1 MKKIFRL
8 IVAFPKITLALFTA
22 LALFF
27 GYYSTKLEID
37 ASTQTLLLDNDEDLQ
52 IWREVSKR
60 YETPNFLVVAYTPA
74 GDLLAPETIRKIA
87 QMDAA
92 FSKLDFVASVTDIT
106 NVPLLLNKSEG
117 MSELLKHIPTLT
129 DADVNLTAA
138 RRELST
144 SPFYASNLVS
154 ADLRTTAILINLKPQ
169 TRYEELLRLR
179 DGAKSA
185 LKQAEHEGNR
195 SNAQISQLKDA
206 LKASEQNFKSYRDE
220 LREKDHRD
228 IVALRAL
235 IAGFEREFAGD
246 RLFLGGLNMIAD
258 DMVGYVRSDLTTY
271 GLGALVLLLACFWLF
286 FRQAKFILLPLI
298 ICAYSVV
305 LAAGLFGFL
314 SFEVTVISSN
324 FIALQL
330 IITVSVCI
338 HLIVAYREF
347 SARFHAFSQRQLVY
361 AVLRERAR
369 PCFFAIFTT
378 VIGFMSLI
386 FCDIKPVISLG
397 IMMSVGI
404 SISLITAFGV
414 FGAVMSL
421 LRRTHNNR
429 SFEQHFKFTLWCA
442 ETALRSRGAVYGV
455 CAAAVIFG
463 LYGISQLRVENSFI
477 GYFKKSTDIRAGME
491 VIDTNLGGTIPLD
504 IVVKFKSAGGA
515 DTASGNENS
524 TSGSANSK
532 NGENSNSAGRNFAAN
547 STRQNSIAQN
557 SATQNSTAATQNSI
571 AENSIPQ
578 NSVATAQNLNDKNLS
593 EQGPA
598 AATQP
603 SDAVNSDQT
612 HAANLEQNS
621 TASDD
626 FGDFEAE
633 YAANENKPQYWFTS
647 EKMRIIGKIDDF
659 LKDKNVTGHEF
670 IGNVSSLASLLK
682 LGKQINQGRDL
693 DDLSLALIYSEMPA
707 NYREMVLSPFVNI
720 EANEAHFSVRTID
733 SDPNLRRAQFLAD
746 LKRDLDSLL
755 AKDNVTVQI
764 SGIMVLYNNMLQSLM
779 SSQIDTLGITVL
791 VLFVLFVII
800 FRSFSYALI
809 AIVVNLIPLCA
820 CFGIMGVAGIP
831 LDIMSITIAAIS
843 IGIGVDDVI
852 HYIYR
857 YKREFARSGDEAAA
871 IRASHASIGYAMY
884 YTSFAIILGFSVMM
898 MSNFWP
904 TIYFGLL
911 ICLVMSLLL
920 LGALIILPSLIMSR
934 KGLKFSLFKA
944 K

>member
-1 MKKIFRL
+1 MTKTFK
-8 IVAFPKITLALFTA
+8 
-22 LALFF
+22 F
-27 GYYSTKLEID
+27 GAKY
-37 ASTQTLLLDNDEDLQ
+37 
-52 IWREVSKR
+52 
-60 YETPNFLVVAYTPA
+60 AYTPA

-169 TRYEELLRLR
+169 TRYEELLRVR

-185 LKQAEHEGNR
+185 LEQAEHEGNR

-206 LKASEQNFKSYRDE
+206 LKVAEQNFKSYRDE

-228 IVALRAL
+228 IMALRAL
-235 IAGFEREFAGD
+235 IAGFEKEFTGD

-258 DMVGYVRSDLTTY
+258 DMVGYVRSDLATY

-404 SISLITAFGV
+404 SISLVTAFGV

-421 LRRTHNNR
+421 LPRTHNNR

-504 IVVKFKSAGGA
+504 IVVKFKSASGA
-515 DTASGNENS
+515 DSAGESENS
-524 TSGSANSK
+524 ASGSANFKS
-532 NGENSNSAGRNFAAN
+532 GENSNPAGRNFAAN

-571 AENSIPQ
+571 AENSMPQ
-578 NSVATAQNLNDKNLS
+578 GS
-593 EQGPA
+593 A
-598 AATQP
+598 AAAQ
-603 SDAVNSDQT
+603 SNEAVNSDQPR
-612 HAANLEQNS
+612 AANLEQNS

-707 NYREMVLSPFVNI
+707 NYRELVLSPFVNI

>member
-1 MKKIFRL
+1 
-8 IVAFPKITLALFTA
+8 
-22 LALFF
+22 
-27 GYYSTKLEID
+27 
-37 ASTQTLLLDNDEDLQ
+37 
-52 IWREVSKR
+52 
-60 YETPNFLVVAYTPA
+60 
-74 GDLLAPETIRKIA
+74 
-87 QMDAA
+87 
-92 FSKLDFVASVTDIT
+92 
-106 NVPLLLNKSEG
+106 
-117 MSELLKHIPTLT
+117 
-129 DADVNLTAA
+129 
-138 RRELST
+138 
-144 SPFYASNLVS
+144 
-154 ADLRTTAILINLKPQ
+154 
-169 TRYEELLRLR
+169 
-179 DGAKSA
+179 
-185 LKQAEHEGNR
+185 
-195 SNAQISQLKDA
+195 
-206 LKASEQNFKSYRDE
+206 
-220 LREKDHRD
+220 
-228 IVALRAL
+228 
-235 IAGFEREFAGD
+235 
-246 RLFLGGLNMIAD
+246 
-258 DMVGYVRSDLTTY
+258 MVGYVRSDLATY

-286 FRQAKFILLPLI
+286 FRQIKFIVLPLI

-314 SFEVTVISSN
+314 GFEITVISSN

-378 VIGFMSLI
+378 IVGFMSLI

-404 SISLITAFGV
+404 FISLLVAFGV
-414 FGAVMSL
+414 FGAIMSL
-421 LRRTHNNR
+421 QTRTHNNR
-429 SFEQHFKFTLWCA
+429 SFERSFKFTLWCA
-442 ETALRSRGAVYGV
+442 ETALRSRRAVYGM

-477 GYFKKSTDIRAGME
+477 GYFKESTDIHAGMK

-504 IVVKFKSAGGA
+504 IIVKFQSAGGA
-515 DTASGNENS
+515 DPAGESENS
-524 TSGSANSK
+524 ASGSANSK
-532 NGENSNSAGRNFAAN
+532 NGENSNPAGR
-547 STRQNSIAQN
+547 NSIAQS
-557 SATQNSTAATQNSI
+557 SAAQNSTAAAQNFI
-571 AENSIPQ
+571 AGNSIPQ
-578 NSVATAQNLNDKNLS
+578 SSVAAAQNFNDQNFT
-593 EQGPA
+593 EQSSAMA
-598 AATQP
+598 AQP
-603 SDAVNSDQT
+603 SGAVNSDQT

-621 TASDD
+621 AASDD

-659 LKDKNVTGHEF
+659 LKDKSVTGHEF

-693 DDLSLALIYSEMPA
+693 DDLSLALIYSELPQ
-707 NYREMVLSPFVNI
+707 NYREMVLLPFVNI

-733 SDPNLRRAQFLAD
+733 SDPDLRRAQFLAD

-779 SSQIDTLGITVL
+779 SSQIGTLGITVL

-800 FRSFSYALI
+800 FRSLSYALI

-911 ICLVMSLLL
+911 ICLVMGLLL

>member
-8 IVAFPKITLALFTA
+8 IVAFPKITLGLFTV

-37 ASTQTLLLDNDEDLQ
+37 ASSQTLLLDNDKDLQ

-60 YETPNFLVVAYTPA
+60 YETPNFLVLAYTPA

-106 NVPLLLNKSEG
+106 NVPLLLNKGGG

-138 RRELST
+138 RREFAT

-154 ADLRTTAILINLKPQ
+154 ADFRTTAILINLKPQ

-185 LKQAEHEGNR
+185 LEQAEHEGNR
-195 SNAQISQLKDA
+195 SGAQISQLKDT
-206 LKASEQNFKSYRDE
+206 LKVAEQNFKSYRDE

-235 IAGFEREFAGD
+235 IAGFEKEFAGD

-258 DMVGYVRSDLTTY
+258 DMVGYVRSDLATY

-314 SFEVTVISSN
+314 DFEITVISSN

-361 AVLRERAR
+361 AVLRERAM

-404 SISLITAFGV
+404 SISLVTAFGV

-421 LRRTHNNR
+421 LPRTHNNR

-504 IVVKFKSAGGA
+504 IVVKFKSAGAA
-515 DTASGNENS
+515 DPARESENS
-524 TSGSANSK
+524 ASGSANFKS
-532 NGENSNSAGRNFAAN
+532 GENSNPAGQNFTAH
-547 STRQNSIAQN
+547 N
-557 SATQNSTAATQNSI
+557 SATQNSNVTAQS
-571 AENSIPQ
+571 
-578 NSVATAQNLNDKNLS
+578 SVATVQNLNDQNFTEQSSFTAAQLS
-593 EQGPA
+593 KA
-598 AATQP
+598 I
-603 SDAVNSDQT
+603 NSDQT

-647 EKMRIIGKIDDF
+647 EKMRIISKIDDF

-682 LGKQINQGRDL
+682 LGKQINQGHDL

-707 NYREMVLSPFVNI
+707 NYRELVLSPFVNI

-733 SDPNLRRAQFLAD
+733 SDPRLRRAKFLKD
-746 LKRDLDSLL
+746 LQSGLNSLL
-755 AKDNVTVQI
+755 EGEQASAQI

-800 FRSFSYALI
+800 FRSLSYALI
-809 AIVVNLIPLCA
+809 AIIVNLIPLCA

-857 YKREFARSGDEAAA
+857 YKREFVRLGDEAAA

-904 TIYFGLL
+904 TIYFGML

-934 KGLKFSLFKA
+934 KSLKFSLFKA

>member
-1 MKKIFRL
+1 MKKIFLL

-37 ASTQTLLLDNDEDLQ
+37 ASSQTLLLDNDKDLQ

-60 YETPNFLVVAYTPA
+60 YETPNFLVLAYTPA
-74 GDLLAPETIRKIA
+74 GDLLAPETIRKIE

-106 NVPLLLNKSEG
+106 NVPLLLNKGGG

-138 RRELST
+138 RREFAT

-154 ADLRTTAILINLKPQ
+154 ADFRTTAILINLKPQ

-185 LKQAEHEGNR
+185 LEQAEHEGNR
-195 SNAQISQLKDA
+195 SGAQISQLKDA
-206 LKASEQNFKSYRDE
+206 LKVAEQNFKSYRDE

-235 IAGFEREFAGD
+235 IAGFEKEFAGD

-258 DMVGYVRSDLTTY
+258 DMVGYVRSDLVTY

-404 SISLITAFGV
+404 SISLVTAFGI

-421 LRRTHNNR
+421 LPRTHNNR
-429 SFEQHFKFTLWCA
+429 SFEQHFKFTIWCA

-504 IVVKFKSAGGA
+504 IVVKFKSASGA
-515 DTASGNENS
+515 NPASESENS
-524 TSGSANSK
+524 ASGSANSK
-532 NGENSNSAGRNFAAN
+532 SGENSNPAG
-547 STRQNSIAQN
+547 QNSIAHN
-557 SATQNSTAATQNSI
+557 SAAQNSTATAQNSI
-571 AENSIPQ
+571 AENSTAQ
-578 NSVATAQNLNDKNLS
+578 SSVAAVQNLNDQNFIAQS
-593 EQGPA
+593 SFA
-598 AATQP
+598 AAQP
-603 SDAVNSDQT
+603 SGAVNSDQT
-612 HAANLEQNS
+612 RAANLEQNS

-720 EANEAHFSVRTID
+720 KANEAHFSVRTID
-733 SDPNLRRAQFLAD
+733 SDPRLRRAKFLKD
-746 LKRDLDSLL
+746 LQSGLNSLL
-755 AKDNVTVQI
+755 EGEQASAQI

-800 FRSFSYALI
+800 FRSLSYALI

-857 YKREFARSGDEAAA
+857 YKREFARLGDEAAA

>member
-8 IVAFPKITLALFTA
+8 IVAFPKITLALFTV

-37 ASTQTLLLDNDEDLQ
+37 ASSQTLLLDNDKDLQ

-60 YETPNFLVVAYTPA
+60 YETPNFLVLAYTPA

-106 NVPLLLNKSEG
+106 NVPLLLNKGGG

-138 RRELST
+138 RREFAT

-154 ADLRTTAILINLKPQ
+154 ADFRTTAILINLKPQ

-185 LKQAEHEGNR
+185 LEQAEHEGNR
-195 SNAQISQLKDA
+195 SGAQISELKDT
-206 LKASEQNFKSYRDE
+206 LKVAEQNFKSYRDE

-228 IVALRAL
+228 IVALRTL
-235 IAGFEREFAGD
+235 IAGFEKEFAGD

-258 DMVGYVRSDLTTY
+258 DMVGYVRSDLATY

-404 SISLITAFGV
+404 SISLVTAFGV

-421 LRRTHNNR
+421 LPRTHNNR

-504 IVVKFKSAGGA
+504 IVVKFKSAGDA
-515 DTASGNENS
+515 DPASESENS
-524 TSGSANSK
+524 ESDNANSK
-532 NGENSNSAGRNFAAN
+532 NGENSNPAGQNF
-547 STRQNSIAQN
+547 IAQN
-557 SATQNSTAATQNSI
+557 SAAQNSTSAVQNSI
-571 AENSIPQ
+571 ARNSIPQ
-578 NSVATAQNLNDKNLS
+578 SSVAAAQNFNDQNFT
-593 EQGPA
+593 EQSSFA
-598 AATQP
+598 AAQP
-603 SDAVNSDQT
+603 GGAVNSNQT
-612 HAANLEQNS
+612 HATNLEQNS
-621 TASDD
+621 TVSDD

-720 EANEAHFSVRTID
+720 KANEAHFSVRTID
-733 SDPNLRRAQFLAD
+733 SDPRLRRAKFLKD
-746 LKRDLDSLL
+746 LQSGLNSLL
-755 AKDNVTVQI
+755 EGEQASAQI

-857 YKREFARSGDEAAA
+857 YKREFARLSDEAAA

-904 TIYFGLL
+904 TIYFGML

-934 KGLKFSLFKA
+934 KGLKSSLFKA

>member
-37 ASTQTLLLDNDEDLQ
+37 ASSQTLLLDNDKDLQ

-60 YETPNFLVVAYTPA
+60 YETPNFLVLAYTPA
-74 GDLLAPETIRKIA
+74 GDLLAPETIRKIE

-106 NVPLLLNKSEG
+106 NVPLLLNKGGG

-138 RRELST
+138 RREFAT

-154 ADLRTTAILINLKPQ
+154 ADFRTTAILINLKPQ

-185 LKQAEHEGNR
+185 LEQAEHEGNR
-195 SNAQISQLKDA
+195 SGAQISQLKDA

-235 IAGFEREFAGD
+235 IAGFEKEFAGD

-258 DMVGYVRSDLTTY
+258 DMVGYVRSDLATY

-404 SISLITAFGV
+404 SISLVTAFGV
-414 FGAVMSL
+414 FGAIMSL
-421 LRRTHNNR
+421 LPRTHNNR

-442 ETALRSRGAVYGV
+442 ETALSRRGAVYGV

-504 IVVKFKSAGGA
+504 IVVKFKSAGDANSAGE
-515 DTASGNENS
+515 SENS
-524 TSGSANSK
+524 ASGSANSK
-532 NGENSNSAGRNFAAN
+532 NGENSNPAGQNFTAH
-547 STRQNSIAQN
+547 N
-557 SATQNSTAATQNSI
+557 SATQNSNVTAQS
-571 AENSIPQ
+571 
-578 NSVATAQNLNDKNLS
+578 SVATAQNLNDQNFIAQS
-593 EQGPA
+593 SVA
-598 AATQP
+598 AAQP
-603 SDAVNSDQT
+603 SGAVNLDQT

-720 EANEAHFSVRTID
+720 KANEAHFSVRTID
-733 SDPNLRRAQFLAD
+733 SDPRLRRAKFLKD
-746 LKRDLDSLL
+746 LQSGLNSLL
-755 AKDNVTVQI
+755 EGEQASAQI

-857 YKREFARSGDEAAA
+857 YKREFARLGDEAAA

-904 TIYFGLL
+904 TIYFGML

>member
-185 LKQAEHEGNR
+185 LKQAEHEGN
-195 SNAQISQLKDA
+195 SSKAQISQLKDA

-235 IAGFEREFAGD
+235 IAGFEKEFAGD

-258 DMVGYVRSDLTTY
+258 DMVGYVRSDLATY

-361 AVLRERAR
+361 AVLRERAM

-404 SISLITAFGV
+404 SISLVTAFGV

-504 IVVKFKSAGGA
+504 IIVKFKSAGAA
-515 DTASGNENS
+515 DPASESENS
-524 TSGSANSK
+524 ASVSANSK
-532 NGENSNSAGRNFAAN
+532 NGENSNPAG
-547 STRQNSIAQN
+547 QNSIAQN
-557 SATQNSTAATQNSI
+557 SAAQNSTATAQNSI
-571 AENSIPQ
+571 AENSTAQ
-578 NSVATAQNLNDKNLS
+578 SSVAAVQNFNDQNFT
-593 EQGPA
+593 EQSSVA
-598 AATQP
+598 AAQP
-603 SDAVNSDQT
+603 SGAVNLDQT
-612 HAANLEQNS
+612 HAANLEHNS

-682 LGKQINQGRDL
+682 LGKQINQGHDL

-707 NYREMVLSPFVNI
+707 NYRELVLSPFVNV

-733 SDPNLRRAQFLAD
+733 SDPRLRRAKFLKD
-746 LKRDLDSLL
+746 LQSGLNSLL
-755 AKDNVTVQI
+755 EGEQASAQI

-857 YKREFARSGDEAAA
+857 YKREFARLGDEAAA

>member
-8 IVAFPKITLALFTA
+8 IVAFPKITLALFTV

-37 ASTQTLLLDNDEDLQ
+37 ASSQTLLLDNDKDLQ

-60 YETPNFLVVAYTPA
+60 YETPNFLVLAYTPA

-106 NVPLLLNKSEG
+106 NVPLLLNKGGG

-169 TRYEELLRLR
+169 IRYEELLRLR
-179 DGAKSA
+179 DGAKNA
-185 LKQAEHEGNR
+185 LEQAEHESNR
-195 SNAQISQLKDA
+195 SGAQISQLKDA
-206 LKASEQNFKSYRDE
+206 LKVAEQNFKSYRDE

-228 IVALRAL
+228 IMALRAL
-235 IAGFEREFAGD
+235 IAGFEKEFAGD

-258 DMVGYVRSDLTTY
+258 DMVGYVRSDLATY

-404 SISLITAFGV
+404 SISLVTAFGI

-442 ETALRSRGAVYGV
+442 ETALRSRGVVYGV

-504 IVVKFKSAGGA
+504 IVVKFKSAGSA
-515 DTASGNENS
+515 DFASESENS
-524 TSGSANSK
+524 ASGSANSK
-532 NGENSNSAGRNFAAN
+532 NGENSNPAERNFAAN
-547 STRQNSIAQN
+547 STRQNSI
-557 SATQNSTAATQNSI
+557 T
-571 AENSIPQ
+571 
-578 NSVATAQNLNDKNLS
+578 QNLNDQNFS
-593 EQGPA
+593 EQGSA
-598 AATQP
+598 AAAQ
-603 SDAVNSDQT
+603 SGEAVNSDQT
-612 HAANLEQNS
+612 HTANLEQNS

-647 EKMRIIGKIDDF
+647 EKMRIISKIDDF

-693 DDLSLALIYSEMPA
+693 DDLNLALIYSEMPA
-707 NYREMVLSPFVNI
+707 NYRELVLSPFVNI

-779 SSQIDTLGITVL
+779 SSQIGTLGITVF

-857 YKREFARSGDEAAA
+857 YKREFARSGDEATA

>member
-8 IVAFPKITLALFTA
+8 IVAFPKITLALFTV

-37 ASTQTLLLDNDEDLQ
+37 ASSQTLLLDNDKDLQ

-60 YETPNFLVVAYTPA
+60 YETPNFLVLAYTPA

-106 NVPLLLNKSEG
+106 NVPLLLNKGGG

-129 DADVNLTAA
+129 DSDVNLTTA
-138 RRELST
+138 RREFAT

-154 ADLRTTAILINLKPQ
+154 ADFRTTAILINLKPQ
-169 TRYEELLRLR
+169 TRYEELLHLR
-179 DGAKSA
+179 NEAKSA
-185 LKQAEHEGNR
+185 LEQAEHEGNR
-195 SNAQISQLKDA
+195 SGAQISQLKDA

-228 IVALRAL
+228 IMALRAL
-235 IAGFEREFAGD
+235 IEGFEKEFAGD

-258 DMVGYVRSDLTTY
+258 DMVGYVRSDLATY

-338 HLIVAYREF
+338 HLIVAYREL

-404 SISLITAFGV
+404 SISLVTAFGV

-421 LRRTHNNR
+421 LRCTHNNR

-515 DTASGNENS
+515 DPASESENS
-524 TSGSANSK
+524 ASGSANFKS
-532 NGENSNSAGRNFAAN
+532 GENSNPAGRNFAAN

-557 SATQNSTAATQNSI
+557 SATQNSTAT
-571 AENSIPQ
+571 
-578 NSVATAQNLNDKNLS
+578 VQNLNDQNFIAQS
-593 EQGPA
+593 SVA
-598 AATQP
+598 AAQP
-603 SDAVNSDQT
+603 SGSANSDQT
-612 HAANLEQNS
+612 RAVNLEQNS

-647 EKMRIIGKIDDF
+647 EKMRIISKIDDF
-659 LKDKNVTGHEF
+659 LKDKNVAGHEF

-707 NYREMVLSPFVNI
+707 NYRELVLSPFVNI
-720 EANEAHFSVRTID
+720 EANEAHFSIRTID

-746 LKRDLDSLL
+746 LKRDLDPLL

-779 SSQIDTLGITVL
+779 SSQIGTLGITVL

-857 YKREFARSGDEAAA
+857 YKREFARLGDEAAA

>member
-195 SNAQISQLKDA
+195 SKVQISQLKDT
-206 LKASEQNFKSYRDE
+206 LKVAEQNFKSYRDE

-235 IAGFEREFAGD
+235 IAGFEKEFAGD

-404 SISLITAFGV
+404 SISLVTAFGV

-515 DTASGNENS
+515 DPASGSENS
-524 TSGSANSK
+524 ASGSANFNS
-532 NGENSNSAGRNFAAN
+532 GENSDSVGQNFAAN
-547 STRQNSIAQN
+547 STRQNSIAKN
-557 SATQNSTAATQNSI
+557 SATQNSTAA
-571 AENSIPQ
+571 
-578 NSVATAQNLNDKNLS
+578 AQNLNDKNLS

-598 AATQP
+598 AAAQ
-603 SDAVNSDQT
+603 SNEAVNSDQT
-612 HAANLEQNS
+612 RAANLEQNS

-707 NYREMVLSPFVNI
+707 NYRELVLSPFVNI
-720 EANEAHFSVRTID
+720 EANEAHFSIRTID

-746 LKRDLDSLL
+746 LKHDLNSLL

-779 SSQIDTLGITVL
+779 SSQIGTLGITVL
-791 VLFVLFVII
+791 MLFVLFVII
-800 FRSFSYALI
+800 FRSLSYALI

>member
-8 IVAFPKITLALFTA
+8 IVTFPKITLALFTA

-129 DADVNLTAA
+129 DSDVNLTAA

-195 SNAQISQLKDA
+195 SKVQISQLKDA
-206 LKASEQNFKSYRDE
+206 LKVAEQNFKSYRDE

-228 IVALRAL
+228 IMALRAL
-235 IAGFEREFAGD
+235 IAGFEKEFAGD

-404 SISLITAFGV
+404 SISLVTAFGV

-515 DTASGNENS
+515 DTASGS
-524 TSGSANSK
+524 
-532 NGENSNSAGRNFAAN
+532 ENSNPAGRNF
-547 STRQNSIAQN
+547 IAQN
-557 SATQNSTAATQNSI
+557 SAAQNSTAT
-571 AENSIPQ
+571 
-578 NSVATAQNLNDKNLS
+578 VQNLNDKNLS

-603 SDAVNSDQT
+603 SDAANSDQT
-612 HAANLEQNS
+612 RAANLEQNS

-647 EKMRIIGKIDDF
+647 EKMRIIGKVDDF

-707 NYREMVLSPFVNI
+707 NYRELVLSPFVNI
-720 EANEAHFSVRTID
+720 EANEAHFSIRTID
-733 SDPNLRRAQFLAD
+733 SDPGLRRAQFLAD

-755 AKDNVTVQI
+755 TKDNVTVQI

-779 SSQIDTLGITVL
+779 SSQIGTLGITVL
-791 VLFVLFVII
+791 MLFVLFVII
-800 FRSFSYALI
+800 FRSLSYALI

>member
-1 MKKIFRL
+1 MKKNFRL
-8 IVAFPKITLALFTA
+8 IVAFPKITLALFTV

-37 ASTQTLLLDNDEDLQ
+37 ASSQTLLLDNDKDLQ

-60 YETPNFLVVAYTPA
+60 YETPNFLVLAYTPA
-74 GDLLAPETIRKIA
+74 GDLLAPETIRKIE

-106 NVPLLLNKSEG
+106 NVPLLLNKGGG

-138 RRELST
+138 RREFAT

-154 ADLRTTAILINLKPQ
+154 TNFRTTAILINLKPQ
-169 TRYEELLRLR
+169 SRYEELLRLR

-185 LKQAEHEGNR
+185 LEQAEHESNR
-195 SNAQISQLKDA
+195 SGAQISQLKDT
-206 LKASEQNFKSYRDE
+206 LKVAEQNFKSYRDE

-235 IAGFEREFAGD
+235 IAGFEKEFTGD

-258 DMVGYVRSDLTTY
+258 DMVGYVRSDLVTY

-298 ICAYSVV
+298 ICTYSVV

-361 AVLRERAR
+361 AVLRERAM

-386 FCDIKPVISLG
+386 FCDIKPIISLG

-421 LRRTHNNR
+421 LPRTHNNR

-504 IVVKFKSAGGA
+504 IIVKFKGAGGA
-515 DTASGNENS
+515 DPAGESENS
-524 TSGSANSK
+524 ASGSANSK
-532 NGENSNSAGRNFAAN
+532 SGENSNPAGQNFAAN
-547 STRQNSIAQN
+547 STQQNSIAQN
-557 SATQNSTAATQNSI
+557 SAAQNST
-571 AENSIPQ
+571 
-578 NSVATAQNLNDKNLS
+578 ATAQNLNDQNFIAQS
-593 EQGPA
+593 SVA
-598 AATQP
+598 AAQP
-603 SDAVNSDQT
+603 SGAVNLDQT

-621 TASDD
+621 TTSDD

-707 NYREMVLSPFVNI
+707 NYREMVLSPFVNV

-733 SDPNLRRAQFLAD
+733 SDPRLRRAKFLKD
-746 LKRDLDSLL
+746 LQSGLNSLL
-755 AKDNVTVQI
+755 AGEQASAQI

-800 FRSFSYALI
+800 FHSFSYALI

-857 YKREFARSGDEAAA
+857 YKREFARLGDEAAA

-904 TIYFGLL
+904 TIYFGML

>member
-37 ASTQTLLLDNDEDLQ
+37 ASSQTLLLDNDKDLQ

-60 YETPNFLVVAYTPA
+60 YETPNFLVLAYTPA

-185 LKQAEHEGNR
+185 LKQAEHESNR
-195 SNAQISQLKDA
+195 SNAQISQLKDT

-235 IAGFEREFAGD
+235 IAGFEKEFAGD

-258 DMVGYVRSDLTTY
+258 DMVGYVRSDLATY

-404 SISLITAFGV
+404 SISLVTAFGV

-515 DTASGNENS
+515 DTASGSENS
-524 TSGSANSK
+524 ASGSANFKS
-532 NGENSNSAGRNFAAN
+532 GENSNPAGQN
-547 STRQNSIAQN
+547 STATAQNSIAQN
-557 SATQNSTAATQNSI
+557 
-571 AENSIPQ
+571 
-578 NSVATAQNLNDKNLS
+578 LNDQNFS
-593 EQGPA
+593 EQGSA
-598 AATQP
+598 AAAQP
-603 SDAVNSDQT
+603 SEAANLDQT
-612 HAANLEQNS
+612 HTANLEQNS

-659 LKDKNVTGHEF
+659 LKDKNVAGHEF

-707 NYREMVLSPFVNI
+707 NYRELVLSPFVNI
-720 EANEAHFSVRTID
+720 EANEAHFSIRTID

-857 YKREFARSGDEAAA
+857 YKREFARLGDEAAA

>member
-8 IVAFPKITLALFTA
+8 IVAFPKITLALFTV

-37 ASTQTLLLDNDEDLQ
+37 ASSQTLLLDNDKDLQ

-60 YETPNFLVVAYTPA
+60 YETPNFLVLAYTPA

-106 NVPLLLNKSEG
+106 NVPLLLNKGGG

-138 RRELST
+138 RREFAT

-154 ADLRTTAILINLKPQ
+154 ADFRTTAILINLKPQ
-169 TRYEELLRLR
+169 TRYEELLHLR
-179 DGAKSA
+179 NEAKSA
-185 LKQAEHEGNR
+185 LEQAEHEGNR
-195 SNAQISQLKDA
+195 SGAQISQLKDA

-228 IVALRAL
+228 IMALRAL
-235 IAGFEREFAGD
+235 IEGFEKEFAGD

-258 DMVGYVRSDLTTY
+258 DMVGYVRSDLATY

-404 SISLITAFGV
+404 SISLVTAFGV

-504 IVVKFKSAGGA
+504 IVVKFKSAGST
-515 DTASGNENS
+515 DPASGSENS
-524 TSGSANSK
+524 ASGGANSK

-557 SATQNSTAATQNSI
+557 SATQNSTAAVQNSI
-571 AENSIPQ
+571 AENSMPQ
-578 NSVATAQNLNDKNLS
+578 GS
-593 EQGPA
+593 A

-603 SDAVNSDQT
+603 SDAANSDQT

-659 LKDKNVTGHEF
+659 LKDKNVAGHEF

-693 DDLSLALIYSEMPA
+693 DDLSLALIYSEMPE

-733 SDPNLRRAQFLAD
+733 SDPRLRRAKFLKD
-746 LKRDLDSLL
+746 LQSGLNSLL
-755 AKDNVTVQI
+755 AGEQVSAQI

-857 YKREFARSGDEAAA
+857 YKREFARLGDEATA

-904 TIYFGLL
+904 TIYFGML

>member
-37 ASTQTLLLDNDEDLQ
+37 ASSQTLLLDNDKDLQ

-235 IAGFEREFAGD
+235 IAGFEKEFAGD

-258 DMVGYVRSDLTTY
+258 DMVGYVRSDLATY

-404 SISLITAFGV
+404 SISLVTAFGV

-504 IVVKFKSAGGA
+504 IVVKFKSVGGA
-515 DTASGNENS
+515 DTASGSENS
-524 TSGSANSK
+524 VNGSANFKS
-532 NGENSNSAGRNFAAN
+532 GENSNPAGRNFAAN
-547 STRQNSIAQN
+547 STRQNSIVQN
-557 SATQNSTAATQNSI
+557 SATQNSTAAAQNSI
-571 AENSIPQ
+571 AENSTAQ
-578 NSVATAQNLNDKNLS
+578 SSVAAVQNLNDQNFIAQS
-593 EQGPA
+593 SFA
-598 AATQP
+598 AAQP
-603 SDAVNSDQT
+603 SGAVNLDQT

-621 TASDD
+621 SASDD

-693 DDLSLALIYSEMPA
+693 DDLSLALIYSEMPE

-720 EANEAHFSVRTID
+720 KANEAHFSVRTID
-733 SDPNLRRAQFLAD
+733 SDPRLRRAKFLKD
-746 LKRDLDSLL
+746 LQSGLNSLL
-755 AKDNVTVQI
+755 EGEQASAQI

-857 YKREFARSGDEAAA
+857 YKREFARLGDEAAA

-904 TIYFGLL
+904 TIYFGML

-934 KGLKFSLFKA
+934 KGLQFSLFKA

>member
-37 ASTQTLLLDNDEDLQ
+37 ASSQTLLLDNDKDLQ

-60 YETPNFLVVAYTPA
+60 YETPNFLVLAYTPA
-74 GDLLAPETIRKIA
+74 GDLLAPETIRKIE

-106 NVPLLLNKSEG
+106 NVPLLLNKGGG

-138 RRELST
+138 RREFAT

-154 ADLRTTAILINLKPQ
+154 ADFRTTAILINLKPQ

-185 LKQAEHEGNR
+185 LEQAEHEGNR
-195 SNAQISQLKDA
+195 SGAQISQLKDA
-206 LKASEQNFKSYRDE
+206 LKVAEQNFKSYRDE

-228 IVALRAL
+228 IMALRAL
-235 IAGFEREFAGD
+235 IAGFEKEFTGD

-258 DMVGYVRSDLTTY
+258 DMVGYVRSDLATY

-404 SISLITAFGV
+404 SISLVTAFGV

-421 LRRTHNNR
+421 LPRTHNNR

-504 IVVKFKSAGGA
+504 IIVKFKSVGGA
-515 DTASGNENS
+515 DTASGSENS
-524 TSGSANSK
+524 VSGSANSK
-532 NGENSNSAGRNFAAN
+532 SGENSNPAGQNF
-547 STRQNSIAQN
+547 IAQN
-557 SATQNSTAATQNSI
+557 SAAQNSTATAQNSI
-571 AENSIPQ
+571 AGNSIPQ
-578 NSVATAQNLNDKNLS
+578 SSVAAAQNLNDQNFIAQS
-593 EQGPA
+593 SV
-598 AATQP
+598 ATSQP
-603 SDAVNSDQT
+603 SEAVNSDQT

-720 EANEAHFSVRTID
+720 KANEAHFSVRTID

-779 SSQIDTLGITVL
+779 SSQIGTLGITVL

-800 FRSFSYALI
+800 FRSLSYALI

-904 TIYFGLL
+904 TIYFGML

>member
-8 IVAFPKITLALFTA
+8 IVAFPKITLALFTV

-37 ASTQTLLLDNDEDLQ
+37 ASSQTLLLDNDKDLQ

-60 YETPNFLVVAYTPA
+60 YETPNFLVLAYTPA

-106 NVPLLLNKSEG
+106 NVPLLLNKGGG
-117 MSELLKHIPTLT
+117 MSKLLKHIPTLT

-138 RRELST
+138 RREFAT

-154 ADLRTTAILINLKPQ
+154 ADFRTTAILINLKPQ
-169 TRYEELLRLR
+169 IRYEELLHLR

-185 LKQAEHEGNR
+185 LEQAEHESNR
-195 SNAQISQLKDA
+195 SGAQISQLKDT
-206 LKASEQNFKSYRDE
+206 LKVAEQNFKSYRDE

-228 IVALRAL
+228 IMALRAL
-235 IAGFEREFAGD
+235 IAGFEKEFAGD

-258 DMVGYVRSDLTTY
+258 DMVGYVRSDLATY

-404 SISLITAFGV
+404 SISLVTAFGV

-442 ETALRSRGAVYGV
+442 KTALRSRSAVYGV

-504 IVVKFKSAGGA
+504 IVVKFKSAGGV
-515 DTASGNENS
+515 DPASGNENS
-524 TSGSANSK
+524 ASGSANFKS
-532 NGENSNSAGRNFAAN
+532 GENSNPVGRNFAAN
-547 STRQNSIAQN
+547 STQQNSIAQN
-557 SATQNSTAATQNSI
+557 STAA
-571 AENSIPQ
+571 
-578 NSVATAQNLNDKNLS
+578 AQNLNDQNFT
-593 EQGPA
+593 EQSSV
-598 AATQP
+598 ATSQP
-603 SDAVNSDQT
+603 SGAVNSDQT

-621 TASDD
+621 AASDD

-693 DDLSLALIYSEMPA
+693 DDLSLALIYSEMPT

-733 SDPNLRRAQFLAD
+733 SDPRLRRAKFLKD
-746 LKRDLDSLL
+746 LQSGLNSLL
-755 AKDNVTVQI
+755 EGEQASAQI

-820 CFGIMGVAGIP
+820 CFGIMGVAGIS

-904 TIYFGLL
+904 TIYFGML

>member
-37 ASTQTLLLDNDEDLQ
+37 ASSQTLLLDNDKDLQ

-60 YETPNFLVVAYTPA
+60 YETPNFLVLAYTPA
-74 GDLLAPETIRKIA
+74 GDLLAPETIRKIE

-106 NVPLLLNKSEG
+106 NVPLLLNKGDG

-138 RRELST
+138 RREFAT

-154 ADLRTTAILINLKPQ
+154 ADFRTTAILINLKPQ

-185 LKQAEHEGNR
+185 LEQAEHESNR
-195 SNAQISQLKDA
+195 SGAQISQLKDA
-206 LKASEQNFKSYRDE
+206 LKVAEQNFKSYRDE

-235 IAGFEREFAGD
+235 IAGFEKEFAGD

-258 DMVGYVRSDLTTY
+258 DMVGYVRSDLATY

-404 SISLITAFGV
+404 SISLVTAFGV

-515 DTASGNENS
+515 DPASGSENS
-524 TSGSANSK
+524 ASGSANFKS
-532 NGENSNSAGRNFAAN
+532 GENSNPAGQNFAAD

-557 SATQNSTAATQNSI
+557 
-571 AENSIPQ
+571 
-578 NSVATAQNLNDKNLS
+578 LNDQNFS
-593 EQGPA
+593 EQGSA

-603 SDAVNSDQT
+603 SDAV
-612 HAANLEQNS
+612 NLEQNS

-707 NYREMVLSPFVNI
+707 NYRELVLSPFVNI
-720 EANEAHFSVRTID
+720 EANEAHFSIRTID

-857 YKREFARSGDEAAA
+857 YKREFARLGDEAAA

>member
-37 ASTQTLLLDNDEDLQ
+37 ASSQTLLLDNDEDLQ

-74 GDLLAPETIRKIA
+74 GDLLAPETVRKIA

-106 NVPLLLNKSEG
+106 NVPLLLNKGGG

-138 RRELST
+138 RREFAT

-154 ADLRTTAILINLKPQ
+154 ADLRTTAILINLRPQ
-169 TRYEELLRLR
+169 TRYEELLRVR

-185 LKQAEHEGNR
+185 LEQAEHEANHSG
-195 SNAQISQLKDA
+195 AQISQLKDA
-206 LKASEQNFKSYRDE
+206 LKVAEQNFKSYRDE

-228 IVALRAL
+228 IMALRAL
-235 IAGFEREFAGD
+235 IAGFEKEFTGD

-258 DMVGYVRSDLTTY
+258 DMVGYVRSDLATY

-361 AVLRERAR
+361 AVLRERAM

-404 SISLITAFGV
+404 SISLVTAFGV

-421 LRRTHNNR
+421 LPRTHNNR

-442 ETALRSRGAVYGV
+442 ETALRSRSAVYGV

-504 IVVKFKSAGGA
+504 IVVKFKSASGADSASGSENSASGGA
-515 DTASGNENS
+515 NFKS
-524 TSGSANSK
+524 
-532 NGENSNSAGRNFAAN
+532 GENSNPAG
-547 STRQNSIAQN
+547 QNSIAHN
-557 SATQNSTAATQNSI
+557 SATQNFTATVQNSI
-571 AENSIPQ
+571 AGNSIPQ
-578 NSVATAQNLNDKNLS
+578 SSVAAAQNFNDQNFT
-593 EQGPA
+593 EQSSFA
-598 AATQP
+598 AAQ
-603 SDAVNSDQT
+603 SGE
-612 HAANLEQNS
+612 AANLEQNS
-621 TASDD
+621 SASDD

-693 DDLSLALIYSEMPA
+693 DDLSLALIYSEMPE

-720 EANEAHFSVRTID
+720 KANEAHFSVRTID
-733 SDPNLRRAQFLAD
+733 SDPRLRRAKFLKD
-746 LKRDLDSLL
+746 LQSGLNSLL
-755 AKDNVTVQI
+755 AGEQASAQI

-857 YKREFARSGDEAAA
+857 YKREFARSGDEATA

-904 TIYFGLL
+904 TIYFGML

-934 KGLKFSLFKA
+934 KSLKFSLFKA

>member
-37 ASTQTLLLDNDEDLQ
+37 ASSQTLLLDNDKDLQ

-60 YETPNFLVVAYTPA
+60 YETPNFLVLAYTPA
-74 GDLLAPETIRKIA
+74 GDLLAPETIRKIE

-106 NVPLLLNKSEG
+106 NVPLLLNKGGG

-129 DADVNLTAA
+129 DADINLTAA
-138 RRELST
+138 RREFAT

-154 ADLRTTAILINLKPQ
+154 ADFRTTAILINLKPQ
-169 TRYEELLRLR
+169 TRYEKLLRLR

-185 LKQAEHEGNR
+185 LEQAEHEGNR
-195 SNAQISQLKDA
+195 SGAQISQLKDA
-206 LKASEQNFKSYRDE
+206 LKVAEQNFKSYRDE

-228 IVALRAL
+228 IMALRAL
-235 IAGFEREFAGD
+235 IAGFEKEFAGD

-258 DMVGYVRSDLTTY
+258 DMVGYVRSDLATY

-361 AVLRERAR
+361 AVLRERAM

-404 SISLITAFGV
+404 SISLVTAFGV

-421 LRRTHNNR
+421 LPRTHNNR

-515 DTASGNENS
+515 NPASESENS
-524 TSGSANSK
+524 ASGSANFNS
-532 NGENSNSAGRNFAAN
+532 GENSDSVGQNFAAN

-557 SATQNSTAATQNSI
+557 SATQNSTATAQNSI
-571 AENSIPQ
+571 AGNSIPQ
-578 NSVATAQNLNDKNLS
+578 SSVAAAQNLNDQNSTEQSSTATAQLS
-593 EQGPA
+593 D
-598 AATQP
+598 T
-603 SDAVNSDQT
+603 VNSDQT
-612 HAANLEQNS
+612 RAVNLEQNS

-693 DDLSLALIYSEMPA
+693 DDLSLALIYSEMPE

-720 EANEAHFSVRTID
+720 KANEAHFSVRTID
-733 SDPNLRRAQFLAD
+733 SDPRLRRAKFLKD
-746 LKRDLDSLL
+746 LQSGLNSLL
-755 AKDNVTVQI
+755 TGEQASAQI

-800 FRSFSYALI
+800 FHSFSYALI

>member
-37 ASTQTLLLDNDEDLQ
+37 ASSQTLLLDNDKDLQ

-60 YETPNFLVVAYTPA
+60 YETPNFLVLAYTPA

-185 LKQAEHEGNR
+185 LKQAEHESNR
-195 SNAQISQLKDA
+195 SNAQISQLKDT

-235 IAGFEREFAGD
+235 IAGFEKEFAGD

-258 DMVGYVRSDLTTY
+258 DMVGYVRSDLATY

-404 SISLITAFGV
+404 SISLVTAFGV

-442 ETALRSRGAVYGV
+442 ETALRSRGVVYGV

-515 DTASGNENS
+515 DTASGSENS
-524 TSGSANSK
+524 ASGSANFKS
-532 NGENSNSAGRNFAAN
+532 GENSNPAGRNFAAN
-547 STRQNSIAQN
+547 STQ
-557 SATQNSTAATQNSI
+557 QNSI
-571 AENSIPQ
+571 AENSMSQ
-578 NSVATAQNLNDKNLS
+578 NS
-593 EQGPA
+593 A
-598 AATQP
+598 AAAQ
-603 SDAVNSDQT
+603 SGEAVNSDQT
-612 HAANLEQNS
+612 RAANLEQNS

-659 LKDKNVTGHEF
+659 LKDKNVAGHEF

-707 NYREMVLSPFVNI
+707 NYRELVLSPFVNI

-733 SDPNLRRAQFLAD
+733 SDPRLRRAKFLKD
-746 LKRDLDSLL
+746 LQSGLNSLL
-755 AKDNVTVQI
+755 AGEQASAQI

-779 SSQIDTLGITVL
+779 SSQIGTLGITVL

-800 FRSFSYALI
+800 FRSLSYALI

-904 TIYFGLL
+904 TIYFGML

>member
-37 ASTQTLLLDNDEDLQ
+37 ASSQTLLLDNDKDLQ

-60 YETPNFLVVAYTPA
+60 YETPNFLVLAYTPA
-74 GDLLAPETIRKIA
+74 GDLLAPETIRKIE

-106 NVPLLLNKSEG
+106 NVPLLLNKGGG

-138 RRELST
+138 RREFAT

-154 ADLRTTAILINLKPQ
+154 ADFRTTAILINLKPQ
-169 TRYEELLRLR
+169 IRYEELLHLR

-185 LKQAEHEGNR
+185 LEQAEHESNR
-195 SNAQISQLKDA
+195 SKAQISQLKDT

-235 IAGFEREFAGD
+235 IAGFEKEFAGD

-258 DMVGYVRSDLTTY
+258 DMVGYVRSDLATY

-404 SISLITAFGV
+404 SISLVTAFGV

-442 ETALRSRGAVYGV
+442 ETALRSRSAVYGV

-504 IVVKFKSAGGA
+504 IVVKFKSASGA
-515 DTASGNENS
+515 DSASGS
-524 TSGSANSK
+524 VNSK
-532 NGENSNSAGRNFAAN
+532 NGENSNPAGRNFAAN

-557 SATQNSTAATQNSI
+557 SATQNSTAAIQNSI
-571 AENSIPQ
+571 AENSMPQ
-578 NSVATAQNLNDKNLS
+578 GS
-593 EQGPA
+593 A

-603 SDAVNSDQT
+603 SDAANSDQT

-693 DDLSLALIYSEMPA
+693 DDLSLALIYSEMPE

-733 SDPNLRRAQFLAD
+733 SDPRLRRAKFLKD
-746 LKRDLDSLL
+746 LQSGLNSLL
-755 AKDNVTVQI
+755 EGEQASAQI

-779 SSQIDTLGITVL
+779 SSQIGTLGITVL

-800 FRSFSYALI
+800 FRSLSYALI

-857 YKREFARSGDEAAA
+857 YKREFARLGDEAAA

>member
-37 ASTQTLLLDNDEDLQ
+37 ASSQTLLLDNDEDLQ

-74 GDLLAPETIRKIA
+74 GDLLAPETVRKIA

-106 NVPLLLNKSEG
+106 NVPLLLNKGGG

-138 RRELST
+138 RREFAT

-154 ADLRTTAILINLKPQ
+154 ADLRTTAILINLRPQ
-169 TRYEELLRLR
+169 TRYEELLRVR

-185 LKQAEHEGNR
+185 LEQAEHEANHSG
-195 SNAQISQLKDA
+195 AQISQLKDA
-206 LKASEQNFKSYRDE
+206 LKVAEQNFKSYRDE

-228 IVALRAL
+228 IMALRAL
-235 IAGFEREFAGD
+235 IAGFEKEFTGD

-258 DMVGYVRSDLTTY
+258 DMVGYVRSDLATY

-361 AVLRERAR
+361 AVLRERAM

-404 SISLITAFGV
+404 SISLVTAFGV

-421 LRRTHNNR
+421 LPRTHNNR

-504 IVVKFKSAGGA
+504 IVVKFKSAGDA
-515 DTASGNENS
+515 DPASESENS
-524 TSGSANSK
+524 ESDNANSK
-532 NGENSNSAGRNFAAN
+532 NGENSNPAGQNF
-547 STRQNSIAQN
+547 IAQN
-557 SATQNSTAATQNSI
+557 SAAQNSTSAVQNSI
-571 AENSIPQ
+571 ARNSIPQ
-578 NSVATAQNLNDKNLS
+578 SSVAAAQNFNDQNFT
-593 EQGPA
+593 EQSSFA
-598 AATQP
+598 AAQP
-603 SDAVNSDQT
+603 GGAVNSNQT
-612 HAANLEQNS
+612 HATNLEQNS
-621 TASDD
+621 TVSDD

-720 EANEAHFSVRTID
+720 KANEAHFSVRTID
-733 SDPNLRRAQFLAD
+733 SDPRLRRAKFLKD
-746 LKRDLDSLL
+746 LQSGLNSLL
-755 AKDNVTVQI
+755 EGEQASAQI

-857 YKREFARSGDEAAA
+857 YKREFARLSDEAAA

-904 TIYFGLL
+904 TIYFGML

-934 KGLKFSLFKA
+934 KGLKSSLFKA

>member
-37 ASTQTLLLDNDEDLQ
+37 ASSQTLLLDNDKDLQ

-60 YETPNFLVVAYTPA
+60 YETPNFLVLAYTPA

-106 NVPLLLNKSEG
+106 NVPLLLNRNEG

-179 DGAKSA
+179 DEAKSA

-195 SNAQISQLKDA
+195 SNAQISQLKDE
-206 LKASEQNFKSYRDE
+206 LKVAEQNFKSYRDE

-235 IAGFEREFAGD
+235 IAGFEKEFAGD

-258 DMVGYVRSDLTTY
+258 DMVGYVRSDLATY

-404 SISLITAFGV
+404 SISLVTAFGV

-421 LRRTHNNR
+421 LPRTHNNR

-442 ETALRSRGAVYGV
+442 ETALRSRSAVYGV

-515 DTASGNENS
+515 DTASGSENS
-524 TSGSANSK
+524 ASGSANFKS
-532 NGENSNSAGRNFAAN
+532 GENSNPAG
-547 STRQNSIAQN
+547 QNSIAQN
-557 SATQNSTAATQNSI
+557 SATQNSTATAQNSI
-571 AENSIPQ
+571 AGNSIPQ
-578 NSVATAQNLNDKNLS
+578 SSVAAAQLS
-593 EQGPA
+593 GI
-598 AATQP
+598 
-603 SDAVNSDQT
+603 VNSDQT
-612 HAANLEQNS
+612 RAVNLEQNS

-720 EANEAHFSVRTID
+720 KANEAHFSVRTID
-733 SDPNLRRAQFLAD
+733 SDPRLRRAKFLKD
-746 LKRDLDSLL
+746 LQSGLNSLL
-755 AKDNVTVQI
+755 AGEQASAQI

-857 YKREFARSGDEAAA
+857 YKREFARLGDEAAA

>member
-185 LKQAEHEGNR
+185 LKQAEHESNR
-195 SNAQISQLKDA
+195 SDAQISQLKDA

-504 IVVKFKSAGGA
+504 IVVKFKSAGDA
-515 DTASGNENS
+515 DPVSGGENS
-524 TSGSANSK
+524 TSGSVNFKS
-532 NGENSNSAGRNFAAN
+532 GENSNPAGRNFTA
-547 STRQNSIAQN
+547 QNPAAQN
-557 SATQNSTAATQNSI
+557 STVTAQNSI
-571 AENSIPQ
+571 AENSTAQ
-578 NSVATAQNLNDKNLS
+578 SSVAAAQNLNDQNFI
-593 EQGPA
+593 EQSSVA
-598 AATQP
+598 AAQP
-603 SDAVNSDQT
+603 GGAVNSDQT

-659 LKDKNVTGHEF
+659 LKDKNIAGHEF

-733 SDPNLRRAQFLAD
+733 SDPRLRRAKFLKD
-746 LKRDLDSLL
+746 LQSGLNSLL
-755 AKDNVTVQI
+755 EGEQASAQI

-843 IGIGVDDVI
+843 IGIVVDDVI

-934 KGLKFSLFKA
+934 KSLKFSLFKA

>member
-129 DADVNLTAA
+129 DSDVNLTAA

-179 DGAKSA
+179 DRAKSA
-185 LKQAEHEGNR
+185 LKQAEHESNR
-195 SNAQISQLKDA
+195 SKVQISQLKDA

-228 IVALRAL
+228 IVALRSL
-235 IAGFEREFAGD
+235 IAGFEKEFAGD

-404 SISLITAFGV
+404 SISLVTAFGI

-463 LYGISQLRVENSFI
+463 LYGISQLRIENSFI

-504 IVVKFKSAGGA
+504 IVVKFKSANGA
-515 DTASGNENS
+515 DSASGSENS
-524 TSGSANSK
+524 ASGSANSK
-532 NGENSNSAGRNFAAN
+532 NGENSNPSGRNFAAN

-557 SATQNSTAATQNSI
+557 SATQNSTAA
-571 AENSIPQ
+571 P
-578 NSVATAQNLNDKNLS
+578 
-593 EQGPA
+593 
-598 AATQP
+598 TQP
-603 SDAVNSDQT
+603 SD
-612 HAANLEQNS
+612 AANLEQNS

-707 NYREMVLSPFVNI
+707 NYRELVLSPFVNI
-720 EANEAHFSVRTID
+720 EANEAHFSIRTID

-746 LKRDLDSLL
+746 LKCDLDSLL

-779 SSQIDTLGITVL
+779 SSQIGTLGITVL

>member
-8 IVAFPKITLALFTA
+8 IVAFPKITLALFTV

-37 ASTQTLLLDNDEDLQ
+37 ASSQTLLLDNDKDLQ

-60 YETPNFLVVAYTPA
+60 YETPNFLVLAYTPA

-106 NVPLLLNKSEG
+106 NVPLLLNKGGG

-138 RRELST
+138 RREFAT

-154 ADLRTTAILINLKPQ
+154 ADFRTTAILINLKPQ

-195 SNAQISQLKDA
+195 SGAQISQLKDA
-206 LKASEQNFKSYRDE
+206 LKVAEQNFKSYRDE

-228 IVALRAL
+228 IMALRAL
-235 IAGFEREFAGD
+235 IAGFEKEFTGD

-258 DMVGYVRSDLTTY
+258 DMVGYVRSDLATY

-361 AVLRERAR
+361 AVLRERAM

-404 SISLITAFGV
+404 SISLVTAFGV

-421 LRRTHNNR
+421 LPRTHNNR

-515 DTASGNENS
+515 DSASGSENS
-524 TSGSANSK
+524 ASGSANSK
-532 NGENSNSAGRNFAAN
+532 NGENSNPAGRNFTAN
-547 STRQNSIAQN
+547 STRQNSIAQS

-571 AENSIPQ
+571 AENSMPQ
-578 NSVATAQNLNDKNLS
+578 GSVAAAQP
-593 EQGPA
+593 GG
-598 AATQP
+598 
-603 SDAVNSDQT
+603 AVNSNQT
-612 HAANLEQNS
+612 HATNLEQNS
-621 TASDD
+621 TVSDD

-659 LKDKNVTGHEF
+659 LKDKNIAGHEF

-755 AKDNVTVQI
+755 AKDNVTAQI

-904 TIYFGLL
+904 TIYFGML

>member
-37 ASTQTLLLDNDEDLQ
+37 ASSQTLLLDNDKDLQ

-60 YETPNFLVVAYTPA
+60 YETPNFLVLAYTPA

-106 NVPLLLNKSEG
+106 NVPLLLNKGDG

-138 RRELST
+138 RREFTT

-154 ADLRTTAILINLKPQ
+154 ADFRTTAILINLKPQ

-185 LKQAEHEGNR
+185 LEQAEHESNR
-195 SNAQISQLKDA
+195 SGAQISQLKDA
-206 LKASEQNFKSYRDE
+206 LKVAEQNFKSYRDE

-235 IAGFEREFAGD
+235 IAGFEKEFAGD

-258 DMVGYVRSDLTTY
+258 DMVGYVRSDLATY

-404 SISLITAFGV
+404 SISLVTAFGV

-421 LRRTHNNR
+421 LPRTHNNR

-504 IVVKFKSAGGA
+504 IVVKFKSASGA
-515 DTASGNENS
+515 DPASGSENS
-524 TSGSANSK
+524 TSGSANFKS
-532 NGENSNSAGRNFAAN
+532 GENSNPTGRNFAAN

-557 SATQNSTAATQNSI
+557 SATQNSTA
-571 AENSIPQ
+571 
-578 NSVATAQNLNDKNLS
+578 TAQNLNDKNLS

-598 AATQP
+598 AAAQ
-603 SDAVNSDQT
+603 SNEAVNSDQT
-612 HAANLEQNS
+612 HTANLEQNS

-707 NYREMVLSPFVNI
+707 NYRELVLSPFVNI
-720 EANEAHFSVRTID
+720 EANEAHFSIRTID

-871 IRASHASIGYAMY
+871 IRASHTSIGYAMY

>member
-37 ASTQTLLLDNDEDLQ
+37 ASSQTLLLDNDKDLQ

-60 YETPNFLVVAYTPA
+60 YETPNFLVLAYTPA

-106 NVPLLLNKSEG
+106 NVPLLLNKGGG

-138 RRELST
+138 RREFAT

-154 ADLRTTAILINLKPQ
+154 ADFRTTAILINLKPQ

-179 DGAKSA
+179 DGAKNA
-185 LKQAEHEGNR
+185 LEQAEHESNR
-195 SNAQISQLKDA
+195 SGAQISQLKDA
-206 LKASEQNFKSYRDE
+206 LKVAEQNFKSYRDE

-235 IAGFEREFAGD
+235 IAGFEKEFAGD

-258 DMVGYVRSDLTTY
+258 DMVGYVRSDLATY

-404 SISLITAFGV
+404 SISLVTAFGV

-491 VIDTNLGGTIPLD
+491 IIDTNLGGTIPLD
-504 IVVKFKSAGGA
+504 IVVKFKSASGA
-515 DTASGNENS
+515 DPASGSENS
-524 TSGSANSK
+524 ASGSANFKS
-532 NGENSNSAGRNFAAN
+532 GENSNPAGRNFAAN
-547 STRQNSIAQN
+547 STRQNSIAQS

-571 AENSIPQ
+571 AENSMPQ
-578 NSVATAQNLNDKNLS
+578 GS
-593 EQGPA
+593 A
-598 AATQP
+598 AAAQ
-603 SDAVNSDQT
+603 SNEAVNSDQT

-659 LKDKNVTGHEF
+659 LKDKNVAGHEF

-707 NYREMVLSPFVNI
+707 NYRELVLSPFVNI
-720 EANEAHFSVRTID
+720 EANEAHFSIRTID

-779 SSQIDTLGITVL
+779 SSQIGTLGITVL
-791 VLFVLFVII
+791 VLFVLFVVI

-831 LDIMSITIAAIS
+831 LDIMSIT
-843 IGIGVDDVI
+843 
-852 HYIYR
+852 
-857 YKREFARSGDEAAA
+857 
-871 IRASHASIGYAMY
+871 
-884 YTSFAIILGFSVMM
+884 
-898 MSNFWP
+898 
-904 TIYFGLL
+904 
-911 ICLVMSLLL
+911 
-920 LGALIILPSLIMSR
+920 
-934 KGLKFSLFKA
+934 
-944 K
+944 

>member
-37 ASTQTLLLDNDEDLQ
+37 ASSQTLLLDNDKDLQ

-60 YETPNFLVVAYTPA
+60 YETPNFLVLAYTPT
-74 GDLLAPETIRKIA
+74 GDLLAPETIRKIE

-92 FSKLDFVASVTDIT
+92 FSRLDFVASVTDIT
-106 NVPLLLNKSEG
+106 NVPLLLNKGGG

-138 RRELST
+138 RREFAT

-154 ADLRTTAILINLKPQ
+154 ADFRTTAILINLKPQ

-185 LKQAEHEGNR
+185 LEQAEHEGNR
-195 SNAQISQLKDA
+195 SGAQISQLKDT
-206 LKASEQNFKSYRDE
+206 LKVAEQNFKSYRDE

-228 IVALRAL
+228 IMALRAL
-235 IAGFEREFAGD
+235 IAGFEKEFAGD

-258 DMVGYVRSDLTTY
+258 DMVGYVRSDLATY

-361 AVLRERAR
+361 AVLRERAM

-404 SISLITAFGV
+404 SISLVTAFGV

-421 LRRTHNNR
+421 LPRTHNNR

-442 ETALRSRGAVYGV
+442 ETALHSRGAVYGV

-504 IVVKFKSAGGA
+504 IVVKFGGA
-515 DTASGNENS
+515 NPASESENS
-524 TSGSANSK
+524 ASGSANSK
-532 NGENSNSAGRNFAAN
+532 NGENSNPAG
-547 STRQNSIAQN
+547 QNSIAQN
-557 SATQNSTAATQNSI
+557 SAAQNSTATAQNSI
-571 AENSIPQ
+571 AGNSIPQ
-578 NSVATAQNLNDKNLS
+578 SSVAAVQNFNDQNFTEQSSVATS
-593 EQGPA
+593 
-598 AATQP
+598 QP
-603 SDAVNSDQT
+603 SGAVNLDQT
-612 HAANLEQNS
+612 RAANLEQNS

-647 EKMRIIGKIDDF
+647 EKMRIISKIDDF
-659 LKDKNVTGHEF
+659 LKDKNIAGHEF

-733 SDPNLRRAQFLAD
+733 SDPRLRRAKFLKD
-746 LKRDLDSLL
+746 LQSGLNSLL
-755 AKDNVTVQI
+755 EGEQASAQI

-857 YKREFARSGDEAAA
+857 YKREFARLGDEAAA

-904 TIYFGLL
+904 TIYFGML

>member
-37 ASTQTLLLDNDEDLQ
+37 ASSQTLLLDNDKDLQ

-60 YETPNFLVVAYTPA
+60 YETPNFLVLAYTPA

-106 NVPLLLNKSEG
+106 NVPLLLNKGGG

-138 RRELST
+138 RREFAT

-154 ADLRTTAILINLKPQ
+154 ADFRTTAILINLKPQ

-185 LKQAEHEGNR
+185 LEQAEHEGNR
-195 SNAQISQLKDA
+195 SNAQISQLKDT

-235 IAGFEREFAGD
+235 IAGFEKEFAGD

-258 DMVGYVRSDLTTY
+258 DMVGYVRSDLATY

-404 SISLITAFGV
+404 SISLVTAFGV

-504 IVVKFKSAGGA
+504 IIVKFKSTGGA
-515 DTASGNENS
+515 DPASGSENS
-524 TSGSANSK
+524 ASGSANFKS
-532 NGENSNSAGRNFAAN
+532 GENSNPAG
-547 STRQNSIAQN
+547 QNSIAHN
-557 SATQNSTAATQNSI
+557 SATQNSTATVQNSI
-571 AENSIPQ
+571 AENSMPQ
-578 NSVATAQNLNDKNLS
+578 GS
-593 EQGPA
+593 A

-603 SDAVNSDQT
+603 SDAANSDQT
-612 HAANLEQNS
+612 RAANLEQNS

-707 NYREMVLSPFVNI
+707 NYRELVLLPFVNI

-779 SSQIDTLGITVL
+779 SSQIGTLGITVF

-857 YKREFARSGDEAAA
+857 YKREFARLGDEAAA

-904 TIYFGLL
+904 TIYFGML

>member
-1 MKKIFRL
+1 LKKIFRL
-8 IVAFPKITLALFTA
+8 IVTFPKITLALFTV

-92 FSKLDFVASVTDIT
+92 FSKLDFVTGVTDIT
-106 NVPLLLNKSEG
+106 NVPLLLNRNEG

-185 LKQAEHEGNR
+185 LKQAEHEGN
-195 SNAQISQLKDA
+195 SSKAQISQLKDA

-235 IAGFEREFAGD
+235 IAGFEKEFAGD

-404 SISLITAFGV
+404 SISLVTAFGV

-515 DTASGNENS
+515 DPASGSENFA
-524 TSGSANSK
+524 SGSANSK
-532 NGENSNSAGRNFAAN
+532 NGENSNSAAN
-547 STRQNSIAQN
+547 STQ
-557 SATQNSTAATQNSI
+557 QNSI
-571 AENSIPQ
+571 AENSMPQ
-578 NSVATAQNLNDKNLS
+578 GS
-593 EQGPA
+593 A
-598 AATQP
+598 AAAQT
-603 SDAVNSDQT
+603 SDAANSDQT

-707 NYREMVLSPFVNI
+707 NYRELVLSPFVNI
-720 EANEAHFSVRTID
+720 EANEAHFSIRTID

-779 SSQIDTLGITVL
+779 SSQIGTLGITVL

-800 FRSFSYALI
+800 FRSLSYALI

-857 YKREFARSGDEAAA
+857 YKREFTRSGDEAAA

>member
-8 IVAFPKITLALFTA
+8 IVAFPKITLALFTV

-37 ASTQTLLLDNDEDLQ
+37 ASSQTLLLDNDKDLQ

-60 YETPNFLVVAYTPA
+60 YETPNFLVLAYTPA

-106 NVPLLLNKSEG
+106 NVPLLLNKGGG

-138 RRELST
+138 RREFAT

-154 ADLRTTAILINLKPQ
+154 ADFRTTAILINLKPQ

-195 SNAQISQLKDA
+195 SGAQISQLKDA
-206 LKASEQNFKSYRDE
+206 LKVAEQNFKSYRDE
-220 LREKDHRD
+220 LREKDHHD

-235 IAGFEREFAGD
+235 IAGFEKEFAGD

-258 DMVGYVRSDLTTY
+258 DMVGYVRSDLATY

-361 AVLRERAR
+361 AVLRERAM

-404 SISLITAFGV
+404 SISLVTAFGV

-504 IVVKFKSAGGA
+504 IVVKFKSASGADPASGSENSASGGA
-515 DTASGNENS
+515 NFKS
-524 TSGSANSK
+524 
-532 NGENSNSAGRNFAAN
+532 GENSNPAGQN
-547 STRQNSIAQN
+547 STAQNSTATAQNSIAGN
-557 SATQNSTAATQNSI
+557 SA
-571 AENSIPQ
+571 PQ
-578 NSVATAQNLNDKNLS
+578 SSVAAAQNLNDQNFIAQS
-593 EQGPA
+593 SVA
-598 AATQP
+598 VAQP
-603 SDAVNSDQT
+603 SGAVNLDQT

-633 YAANENKPQYWFTS
+633 YATNENKPQYWFTS

-693 DDLSLALIYSEMPA
+693 DDLSLALIYSELPQ
-707 NYREMVLSPFVNI
+707 NYREMVLSPFVNV

-733 SDPNLRRAQFLAD
+733 SDPGLRRAQFLAD
-746 LKRDLDSLL
+746 LKRDLNSLL
-755 AKDNVTVQI
+755 ANDNVTVQI

-857 YKREFARSGDEAAA
+857 YKREFARLSDEAAA

-904 TIYFGLL
+904 TIYFGML

>member
-1 MKKIFRL
+1 LKKIFRL

-37 ASTQTLLLDNDEDLQ
+37 ASSQTLLLDNDEDLQ

-74 GDLLAPETIRKIA
+74 GDLLAPETVRKIA

-106 NVPLLLNKSEG
+106 NVPLLLNKGGG

-138 RRELST
+138 RREFAT

-154 ADLRTTAILINLKPQ
+154 ADLRTTAILINLRPQ
-169 TRYEELLRLR
+169 TRYEELLRVR

-185 LKQAEHEGNR
+185 LEQAEHEANR
-195 SNAQISQLKDA
+195 SGAQISQLKDA
-206 LKASEQNFKSYRDE
+206 LKVAEQNFKSYRDE

-228 IVALRAL
+228 IMALRAL
-235 IAGFEREFAGD
+235 IAGFEKEFTGD

-258 DMVGYVRSDLTTY
+258 DMVGYVRSDLATY

-361 AVLRERAR
+361 AVLRERAM

-404 SISLITAFGV
+404 SISLVTAFGV

-504 IVVKFKSAGGA
+504 IVVKFKSASGV
-515 DTASGNENS
+515 DSASGSENS
-524 TSGSANSK
+524 ASGSANSK
-532 NGENSNSAGRNFAAN
+532 NGENSNPAG
-547 STRQNSIAQN
+547 QNSIAHN
-557 SATQNSTAATQNSI
+557 SATQNSTATAQNSI
-571 AENSIPQ
+571 AGNSIPQ
-578 NSVATAQNLNDKNLS
+578 SSVAAAQNLNDQNFS
-593 EQGPA
+593 EQGSA

-603 SDAVNSDQT
+603 SD
-612 HAANLEQNS
+612 AANLEQNS

-647 EKMRIIGKIDDF
+647 EKMRIISKIDDF

-682 LGKQINQGRDL
+682 LGKQINQGRNL

-720 EANEAHFSVRTID
+720 KANEAHFSVRTID
-733 SDPNLRRAQFLAD
+733 SDPRLRRAKFLKD
-746 LKRDLDSLL
+746 LQSGLNSLL
-755 AKDNVTVQI
+755 AGEQASAQI

-857 YKREFARSGDEAAA
+857 YKREFARSGDEATA

-904 TIYFGLL
+904 TIYFGML

-934 KGLKFSLFKA
+934 KSLKFSLFKA

>member
-37 ASTQTLLLDNDEDLQ
+37 ASSQTLLLDNDKDLQ

-60 YETPNFLVVAYTPA
+60 YETPNFLVLAYTPA

-185 LKQAEHEGNR
+185 LKQAEHESNR
-195 SNAQISQLKDA
+195 SNAQISQLKDT

-235 IAGFEREFAGD
+235 IAGFEKEFAGD

-258 DMVGYVRSDLTTY
+258 DMVGYVRSDLATY

-404 SISLITAFGV
+404 SISLVTAFGV

-421 LRRTHNNR
+421 LPRTHNNR

-442 ETALRSRGAVYGV
+442 ETALRSRGVVYGV

-515 DTASGNENS
+515 DTASGSENS
-524 TSGSANSK
+524 ASGSANFKS
-532 NGENSNSAGRNFAAN
+532 GENSNPAGRNFAAN
-547 STRQNSIAQN
+547 STQ
-557 SATQNSTAATQNSI
+557 QNSI
-571 AENSIPQ
+571 AENSMSQ
-578 NSVATAQNLNDKNLS
+578 NS
-593 EQGPA
+593 A
-598 AATQP
+598 AAAQ
-603 SDAVNSDQT
+603 SGEAVNSDQT
-612 HAANLEQNS
+612 RAANLEQNS

-659 LKDKNVTGHEF
+659 LKDKNVAGHEF

-707 NYREMVLSPFVNI
+707 NYRELVLSPFVNI

-733 SDPNLRRAQFLAD
+733 SDPRLRRAKFLKD
-746 LKRDLDSLL
+746 LQSGLNSLL
-755 AKDNVTVQI
+755 AGEQASAQI

-779 SSQIDTLGITVL
+779 SSQIGTLGITVL

-800 FRSFSYALI
+800 FRSLSYALI

-904 TIYFGLL
+904 TIYFGML

>member
-37 ASTQTLLLDNDEDLQ
+37 ASSQTLLLDNDKDLQ

-60 YETPNFLVVAYTPA
+60 YETPNFLVLAYTPA

-106 NVPLLLNKSEG
+106 NVPLLLNKGGG

-138 RRELST
+138 RREFAT

-154 ADLRTTAILINLKPQ
+154 ADFRTTAILINLKPQ

-185 LKQAEHEGNR
+185 LEQAEHESNR
-195 SNAQISQLKDA
+195 SGAQISQLKDT
-206 LKASEQNFKSYRDE
+206 LKVSEQNFKSYRDE

-228 IVALRAL
+228 IMALRAL
-235 IAGFEREFAGD
+235 IAGFEKEFTGD

-258 DMVGYVRSDLTTY
+258 DMVGYVRSDLVTY

-404 SISLITAFGV
+404 SISLVTAFGV

-524 TSGSANSK
+524 VNGSANFKS
-532 NGENSNSAGRNFAAN
+532 GGNSNPAGRNFAAN

-612 HAANLEQNS
+612 RAANLEQNS

-733 SDPNLRRAQFLAD
+733 SDPRLRRAKFLKD
-746 LKRDLDSLL
+746 LQSGLNSLL
-755 AKDNVTVQI
+755 EGEQASAQI

-779 SSQIDTLGITVL
+779 SSQIGTLGITVL

>member
-37 ASTQTLLLDNDEDLQ
+37 ASSQTLLLDNDKDLQ

-60 YETPNFLVVAYTPA
+60 YETPNFLVLAYTPA
-74 GDLLAPETIRKIA
+74 GDLLSAETTAKIREMSARLA
-87 QMDAA
+87 Q
-92 FSKLDFVASVTDIT
+92 LDFVAGVTDIT
-106 NVPLLLNKSEG
+106 NVPLLLNRNEG
-117 MSELLKHIPTLT
+117 MSELLKHIPTLA

-138 RRELST
+138 RREFAT

-169 TRYEELLRLR
+169 ARYDELLRLR
-179 DGAKSA
+179 DEAKGA
-185 LKQAEHEGNR
+185 LEQAEHEGNR
-195 SNAQISQLKDA
+195 SKAQISEIKNA
-206 LKASEQNFKSYRDE
+206 LKVSEQNFKSYRDE

-228 IVALRAL
+228 IMALRAL
-235 IAGFEREFAGD
+235 IAEFQNKHGGD
-246 RLFLGGLNMIAD
+246 RLFLGGINMIAD
-258 DMVGYVRSDLTTY
+258 DMVGYVRSDLATY

-286 FRQAKFILLPLI
+286 FRQIKFIVLPLI

-314 SFEVTVISSN
+314 GFEITVISSN

-369 PCFFAIFTT
+369 PCYFAIFTT
-378 VIGFMSLI
+378 IVGFMSLI

-404 SISLITAFGV
+404 FISLLVAFGV
-414 FGAVMSL
+414 FGAMMSL
-421 LRRTHNNR
+421 QTRTHNNR
-429 SFEQHFKFTLWCA
+429 SFERSFEFTLWCA
-442 ETALRSRGAVYGV
+442 ETALRSRRAVYGM

-477 GYFKKSTDIRAGME
+477 GYFKESTDIHAGMK

-504 IVVKFKSAGGA
+504 IIVKFKSAGGA
-515 DTASGNENS
+515 YPAGKSENS
-524 TSGSANSK
+524 ASGSANS
-532 NGENSNSAGRNFAAN
+532 NSGENSNPAG
-547 STRQNSIAQN
+547 QNSIAQ
-557 SATQNSTAATQNSI
+557 SSAATAQNFI

-578 NSVATAQNLNDKNLS
+578 SYVAAAQNFNDQNFSEQSSATTAQ
-593 EQGPA
+593 
-598 AATQP
+598 P
-603 SDAVNSDQT
+603 SGAV
-612 HAANLEQNS
+612 NLEQS
-621 TASDD
+621 SAASDD

-659 LKDKNVTGHEF
+659 LKDKSVTGHEF

-693 DDLSLALIYSEMPA
+693 DDLSLALIYSELPQ
-707 NYREMVLSPFVNI
+707 NYREMVLLPFVNI

-733 SDPNLRRAQFLAD
+733 SDPDLRRAQFLAD

-779 SSQIDTLGITVL
+779 SSQIGTLGITVL

-800 FRSFSYALI
+800 FRSLSYALI

>member
-37 ASTQTLLLDNDEDLQ
+37 ASSQTLLLDNDKDLQ

-60 YETPNFLVVAYTPA
+60 YETPNFLVLAYTPA

-106 NVPLLLNKSEG
+106 NVPLLLNKGGG

-138 RRELST
+138 RREFAT

-154 ADLRTTAILINLKPQ
+154 ADFHTTAILINLKPQ
-169 TRYEELLRLR
+169 SCYEELLRLR

-185 LKQAEHEGNR
+185 LEQAEHEGNR
-195 SNAQISQLKDA
+195 SGAQISELKSA
-206 LKASEQNFKSYRDE
+206 LKVAEQNFKSYRDE

-228 IVALRAL
+228 IMALRAL
-235 IAGFEREFAGD
+235 IAGFEKEFTGD

-258 DMVGYVRSDLTTY
+258 DMVGYVRSDLATY

-361 AVLRERAR
+361 AVLRERAM

-404 SISLITAFGV
+404 SISLVTAFGV

-421 LRRTHNNR
+421 LPRTHNNR
-429 SFEQHFKFTLWCA
+429 SFEQHFKFTIWCA

-463 LYGISQLRVENSFI
+463 LYGIFQLRVENSFI

-504 IVVKFKSAGGA
+504 IVVKFKSAGSA
-515 DTASGNENS
+515 DLASESENS
-524 TSGSANSK
+524 ASGSANSK
-532 NGENSNSAGRNFAAN
+532 NGENSNPAGRNFAAN
-547 STRQNSIAQN
+547 STQQNSIAQN
-557 SATQNSTAATQNSI
+557 STAAVQNSI
-571 AENSIPQ
+571 AGNSIPQ
-578 NSVATAQNLNDKNLS
+578 SSVAAAQNLNDQNFT
-593 EQGPA
+593 EQSSV
-598 AATQP
+598 TTSQP
-603 SDAVNSDQT
+603 SGAVNLDQT

-647 EKMRIIGKIDDF
+647 EKMRIISKIDDF

-733 SDPNLRRAQFLAD
+733 SDPRLRRAKFLKD
-746 LKRDLDSLL
+746 LQSGLNSLL
-755 AKDNVTVQI
+755 EGEQASAQI

-800 FRSFSYALI
+800 FRSLSYALI

-857 YKREFARSGDEAAA
+857 YKREFARLGDEATA

-904 TIYFGLL
+904 TIYFGML

>member
-8 IVAFPKITLALFTA
+8 IVAFPKITLALFTV

-37 ASTQTLLLDNDEDLQ
+37 ASSQTLLLDNDKDLQ

-60 YETPNFLVVAYTPA
+60 YETPNFLVLAYTPA
-74 GDLLAPETIRKIA
+74 GDLLAPETIRKIE

-106 NVPLLLNKSEG
+106 NVPLLLNKGGG

-138 RRELST
+138 RREFAT

-154 ADLRTTAILINLKPQ
+154 ADFRTTAILINLKPQ

-185 LKQAEHEGNR
+185 LEQADHEGNR
-195 SNAQISQLKDA
+195 SGAQISQLKDA
-206 LKASEQNFKSYRDE
+206 LKVAEQNFKSYRDE

-235 IAGFEREFAGD
+235 IAGFEKEFAGD

-258 DMVGYVRSDLTTY
+258 DMVGYVRSDLATY

-361 AVLRERAR
+361 AVLRERAM

-404 SISLITAFGV
+404 SISLVTAFGV

-421 LRRTHNNR
+421 LPRTHNNR

-504 IVVKFKSAGGA
+504 IVVKFGGA
-515 DTASGNENS
+515 NPASESENS
-524 TSGSANSK
+524 ASGSANFKS
-532 NGENSNSAGRNFAAN
+532 GENSNPAGQNF
-547 STRQNSIAQN
+547 IAQN
-557 SATQNSTAATQNSI
+557 SAAQNSTAATQNSI
-571 AENSIPQ
+571 AENSMPQ
-578 NSVATAQNLNDKNLS
+578 GS
-593 EQGPA
+593 A

-603 SDAVNSDQT
+603 SDAANSDQT
-612 HAANLEQNS
+612 RAANLEQNS

-707 NYREMVLSPFVNI
+707 NYRELVLSPFVNI
-720 EANEAHFSVRTID
+720 EANEAHFSIRTID

-779 SSQIDTLGITVL
+779 SSQIGTLGITVL

-800 FRSFSYALI
+800 FRSLSYALI

-904 TIYFGLL
+904 TIYFGML